1 MNEAAARARQP
12 IDLEEF
18 ERRLRGGAAVERR
31 VAPDPMGESVSASH
45 QPHAPQTLGDYA
57 RLMGAPRPDPYA
69 ASAPYDPYAASP
81 AYPVSAPA
89 LDLDPY
95 RAERAA
101 AAQLADVDWRAPAP
115 APAYEDPQAYAQ
127 PPGYGQPQGYGEP
140 QPDPAWDEPAPAAPA
155 QRSRRPLA
163 LIGGAV
169 AGCVVG
175 AGITY
180 AMRSGPSTPREAPTI
195 KAAAGP
201 VKIQPEQPKPAG
213 QAAQSASILD
223 RNGDE
228 RIAASRVV
236 NREEQPVDVREAARA
251 GARAE
256 PPAPAGAAANSFFPE
271 PRRVRTVAVRP
282 DGTIAPDPAPPPAPV
297 ASPASSTP
305 APAARPQPP
314 GAAPVRPPQ
323 ASAAP
328 AAPAAPKTTE
338 RAGAVTPAASTP
350 SVGAPPRN
358 LVPPTQTTAST
369 APAPVAAASAGAG
382 GPFAVQLA
390 APGSEAEA
398 RAVIARLRQQ
408 YGPALGGLQPTTAKA
423 SVNGRDIYRV
433 RVVGLSQDGAN
444 ALCNRLKASGATCF
458 VARN

>member
-18 ERRLRGGAAVERR
+18 ERRLRGGTAVERR
-31 VAPDPMGESVSASH
+31 VAPDPMGQTASPAY
-45 QPHAPQTLGDYA
+45 QPQAPQTLGDYA
-57 RLMGAPRPDPYA
+57 RMMGAPRPDPYA
-69 ASAPYDPYAASP
+69 SPAPYDPYAEAP
-81 AYPVSAPA
+81 AYAAAAPA

-115 APAYEDPQAYAQ
+115 APVYDDPQAY
-127 PPGYGQPQGYGEP
+127 GHQPQGYGEP
-140 QPDPAWDEPAPAAPA
+140 QAYGQPQGDPAWDEPAPAAPA

-169 AGCVVG
+169 AVCVVG

-195 KAAAGP
+195 RAASGP
-201 VKIQPEQPKPAG
+201 VKIQPEQPKTEG

-228 RIAASRVV
+228 RIAGSRVV

-256 PPAPAGAAANSFFPE
+256 PPAPAGGANSFFPE

-282 DGTIAPDPAPPPAPV
+282 DGTIAPDPAPPPAP
-297 ASPASSTP
+297 APAAASSTP

-314 GAAPVRPPQ
+314 GAAPVRPAQ
-323 ASAAP
+323 AS

-369 APAPVAAASAGAG
+369 SAPAPVAAAGAG

-398 RAVIARLRQQ
+398 RAVIARMRQQ
-408 YGPALGGLQPTTAKA
+408 YGAALGGLQPTTAKA

-433 RVVGLSQDGAN
+433 RVVGMSQDGAN